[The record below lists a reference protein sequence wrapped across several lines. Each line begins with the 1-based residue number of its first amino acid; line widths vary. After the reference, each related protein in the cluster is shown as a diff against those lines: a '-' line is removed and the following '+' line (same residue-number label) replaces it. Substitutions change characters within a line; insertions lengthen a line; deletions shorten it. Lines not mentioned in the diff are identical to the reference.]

1 MKFKIFLFIFVSAFL
16 INDVLSRKFS
26 FGKISRGFSRG
37 SSHAG
42 SSGRISSGSSRGGY
56 SHGVSSSGT
65 SHGTSLGKSSANVG
79 LKPSGSGSIQQNKN
93 INTNFLNAEGGG
105 ATRPRKPGVITES
118 KQTSGIPSAPQDHIM
133 KTSTGTLQN
142 SGTGHA
148 SPPWSNPYLGTN
160 IPAVPAQSY
169 PPRSNPHLGIN
180 KPNTQPTMQGSYP
193 PQIGFRD
200 HVYPQKQPISPSTQ
214 FSPSMTGHPPYP
226 IHPTHSGNPWSG
238 SSPVSPPLHQTN
250 SMPLGN
256 PYSIHTPGGA
266 YNAPTYGQH
275 YYSQQPQMLAQPAMQ
290 PFVPGQTILMMPAQD
305 SGRGVGQLVKEA
317 LVYSTINAGVNRL
330 INPHHHSH
338 YYSESRSDAAAAT
351 PVPTTH
357 ITYNNQY
364 FNTPP
369 GAAGTINSANVT
381 QGAEAP
387 SNPNGASTSS
397 VPQAQGSV
405 NNQPSG
411 ATNAGE
417 TNRPSSGNANSYTP
431 RSHSSD
437 ASSSSSAGS
446 DRSTATPVTGLNAAN
461 DQNSTPNNLLYRI
474 SDDELY
480 RISEELFAKN
490 SHNISK
496 YIKLNL
502 QTRVTSPNV
511 TDKAN
516 EQLFNVD
523 LELFQYPSIYVIRS
537 LYDNYEHD
545 FLKKLNRTL
554 ETRKQEN
561 LLIDTFLNTNEM
573 STTMQWLA
581 DRGFIDPDDFERKDV
596 LRRIWFTIFSGST
609 CGFERVFASEN
620 YGTAIVGVQD
630 WIYFAHQESLKRIDY
645 MGYVDKL
652 NFGTTA
658 SLLKLNF
665 QMDGI
670 IRPNATIFVGTLPE
684 LEMSLYTICFYARP
698 NDLCPVSLGGTKF
711 NIYTHSFTYFGS
723 QTIDLA
729 LPMF

>member
-105 ATRPRKPGVITES
+105 ATRPKIPVQPSYAPSAPPMGGKPGVITES

-180 KPNTQPTMQGSYP
+180 KPNTQPTM
-193 PQIGFRD
+193 
-200 HVYPQKQPISPSTQ
+200 
-214 FSPSMTGHPPYP
+214 
-226 IHPTHSGNPWSG
+226 
-238 SSPVSPPLHQTN
+238 
-250 SMPLGN
+250 
-256 PYSIHTPGGA
+256 
-266 YNAPTYGQH
+266 
-275 YYSQQPQMLAQPAMQ
+275 
-290 PFVPGQTILMMPAQD
+290 
-305 SGRGVGQLVKEA
+305 
-317 LVYSTINAGVNRL
+317 
-330 INPHHHSH
+330 
-338 YYSESRSDAAAAT
+338 
-351 PVPTTH
+351 
-357 ITYNNQY
+357 
-364 FNTPP
+364 
-369 GAAGTINSANVT
+369 